1 MKKDDMLNK
10 TFGKLTVLKR
20 VENYKDGHIRYLCR
34 CNCGNETT
42 IAGRDIRT
50 SKIRSC
56 GCLQKE
62 RKGKNSNLYK
72 HGLRNTP
79 EYKTWASIKTR
90 CYNPNSNNYRN
101 YGGRGIIMCEKWKD
115 SPSAFIEDMGKK
127 PSPSHS
133 IDRID
138 VNGNYEPSNCRW
150 ADKSEQAV
158 NRRQRKR
165 KSEHECIVKKYNKY
179 QLQICRKRNVR
190 SQTFSK
196 IEDAINIR
204 DQWLKEY
211 EENPEKWIEK
221 TLNKTYK

>member
-20 VENYKDGHIRYLCR
+20 VENYKDGHIKYLCK
-34 CNCGNETT
+34 CDCGNETT
-42 IAGRDIRT
+42 ITGRDIRT

-62 RKGKNSNLYK
+62 RKGENSNLYK

-90 CYNPNSNNYRN
+90 CYNKNSENYKN
-101 YGGRGIIMCEKWKD
+101 YGSRGIMMCDRWLN
-115 SPSAFIEDMGKK
+115 SPVTFIEDMGKR
-127 PSPSHS
+127 PNSDYS

-150 ADKSEQAV
+150 VSKSDQAI
-158 NRRQRKR
+158 NRRYK
-165 KSEHECIVKKYNKY
+165 KGNLYCITKNYNKY
-179 QLQICRKRNVR
+179 TVQMRRKGNVR
-190 SQTFSK
+190 NKSFVAL
-196 IEDAINIR
+196 EDAINTR
-204 DQWLKEY
+204 DLWFKEY
-211 EENPEKWIEK
+211 KENPDIWIEN
-221 TLNKTYK
+221 TINKNF